1 MAEARGPRPASP
13 TEKLYNRVHGPRH
26 PLTLAILNAGIR
38 WTFARK

>member
-1 MAEARGPRPASP
+1 MTGAIREYDRI
-13 TEKLYNRVHGPRH
+13 EKLYNRVHGPRH